1 MAHDIDTDLNIRDHV
16 IYALAKTPI
25 GQDTTKVIIKT
36 ATPTSIEALLKFNFR
51 ESYKGMTK
59 VADGY
64 EFTFGA

>member
-1 MAHDIDTDLNIRDHV
+1 MAHDIETDLAIRDHV
-16 IYALAKTPI
+16 IIQLAKTPI
-25 GQDTTKVIIKT
+25 GQNTTTVFIKT
-36 ATPTSIEALLKFNFR
+36 HTPTGVESLLKFNFR